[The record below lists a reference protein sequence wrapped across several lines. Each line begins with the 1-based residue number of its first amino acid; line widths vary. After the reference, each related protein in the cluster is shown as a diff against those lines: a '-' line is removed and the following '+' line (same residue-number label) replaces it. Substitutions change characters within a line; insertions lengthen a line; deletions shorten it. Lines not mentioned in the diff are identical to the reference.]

1 VSGRVP
7 LVARCTRFN
16 LMFLYLLKTGVGYT
30 VSSPDRQVIHKKCV
44 NHLCTVLTIY
54 WNIHIWHTTVFFI
67 GFMAL
72 KTYTYVLSR
81 PYQDHRLFHI
91 TIIINKTTF
100 ASRILLFLLKI
111 IQDYE
116 SVFFTTMLRT
126 QFYVKVVLWI
136 RILKTRACPHRV
148 NNREG
153 LDP

>member
-1 VSGRVP
+1 MLSVILSLTPHSWTSQTWDVFISFFLIEIQNSNGQPCSQPQQYELLLCQATNIKNVSGRIP

-72 KTYTYVLSR
+72 KG
-81 PYQDHRLFHI
+81 
-91 TIIINKTTF
+91 INF
-100 ASRILLFLLKI
+100 
-111 IQDYE
+111 
-116 SVFFTTMLRT
+116 
-126 QFYVKVVLWI
+126 
-136 RILKTRACPHRV
+136 
-148 NNREG
+148 
-153 LDP
+153 